1 MAVQKLPRSMQ
12 LLVDQLS
19 DLPGI
24 GPKSALR
31 MAMTLLKWPE
41 EKTRNLGQ
49 SIRELRDKLCICSQ
63 CSALADADPCSICSD
78 PMREQE
84 KLCVVSEW
92 DSLLVMEDTGFFKGR
107 YLVLGGL
114 LSPLDG
120 VRPDSLELDK
130 LRGRLQQGR
139 ITEVILAL
147 GTTLDAENTGSY
159 IKNMVEKEFVRVR
172 VTRLAQG
179 IPLGADLKFM
189 DKETLKQSMRF
200 RQVI

>member
-1 MAVQKLPRSMQ
+1 MQKLPRSMQ
-12 LLVDQLS
+12 LLVDRLS

-41 EKTRNLGQ
+41 DKTRGLGQ
-49 SIRELRDKLCICSQ
+49 SITDLRDQLCICSQ
-63 CSALADADPCSICSD
+63 CAALADTDPCSICSD
-78 PMREQE
+78 AMREQD
-84 KLCVVSEW
+84 KLCLVSEW
-92 DSLLVMEDTGFFKGR
+92 DSLLVMEESGFFKGR

-130 LRGRLQQGR
+130 LRENLQSGQTSE
-139 ITEVILAL
+139 IILAL
-147 GTTLDAENTGSY
+147 GTTLEAETTGSY
-159 IKNMVEKEFVRVR
+159 IKNMVEKEYPHVR

-179 IPLGADLKFM
+179 IPLGSDLKFM

-200 RQVI
+200 RQNI

>member
-1 MAVQKLPRSMQ
+1 MQKLPRSMQ
-12 LLVDQLS
+12 LLVDRLS

-41 EKTRNLGQ
+41 DKTRSLGQ
-49 SIRELRDKLCICSQ
+49 SISELREQLCICSQ
-63 CSALADADPCSICSD
+63 CAALADTDPCSICSD
-78 PMREQE
+78 AMREQD
-84 KLCVVSEW
+84 KLCLVSEW
-92 DSLLVMEDTGFFKGR
+92 DSLLVMEESGFFKGR

-120 VRPDSLELDK
+120 VRPESLELDK
-130 LRGRLQQGR
+130 LRRNLQNGRTSE
-139 ITEVILAL
+139 IILAL
-147 GTTLDAENTGSY
+147 GTTLEAETTGSY
-159 IKNMVEKEFVRVR
+159 IKNMVERDYPHVR

-179 IPLGADLKFM
+179 IPLGSDLKFM

-200 RQVI
+200 RQNI

>member
-1 MAVQKLPRSMQ
+1 MQTLPKSMQ

-19 DLPGI
+19 RLPGI

-41 EKTRNLGQ
+41 DKTRGLGR
-49 SIRELRDKLCICSQ
+49 SIVELRDHLCICSQ
-63 CSALADADPCSICSD
+63 CSALADLDPCSICSD
-78 PMREQE
+78 AMREQD
-84 KLCVVSEW
+84 KLCLVSEW
-92 DSLLVMEDTGFFKGR
+92 DSLLVMEESGFFKGR

-120 VRPDSLELDK
+120 IRPDALELEK
-130 LRGRLQQGR
+130 LRRNLQSGQ
-139 ITEVILAL
+139 TAEVILAL
-147 GTTLDAENTGSY
+147 GTTLEAETTGSF
-159 IKNMVEKEFVRVR
+159 IKNMVDKEYPHVR

-200 RQVI
+200 RQSI

>member
-1 MAVQKLPRSMQ
+1 MQ
-12 LLVDQLS
+12 LLVDRLS

-41 EKTRNLGQ
+41 DKTRGLGQ
-49 SIRELRDKLCICSQ
+49 SITDLRDQLCICSQ
-63 CSALADADPCSICSD
+63 CAALADTDPCSICSD
-78 PMREQE
+78 AMREQD
-84 KLCVVSEW
+84 KLCLVSEW
-92 DSLLVMEDTGFFKGR
+92 DSLLVMEESGFFKGR

-130 LRGRLQQGR
+130 LRENLQSGQTSE
-139 ITEVILAL
+139 IILAL
-147 GTTLDAENTGSY
+147 GTTLEAETTGSY
-159 IKNMVEKEFVRVR
+159 IKNMVEKEYPHVR

-179 IPLGADLKFM
+179 IPLGSDLKFM

-200 RQVI
+200 RQNI